1 MPKVRLQK
9 ELENIKRESEAAF
22 QIREEFVR
30 WDNVKTAH
38 DLVDDMEVA
47 RMLLDCYDLIG
58 GNFLVWSDQAKLA
71 PPPLHATLFLQ
82 HVSEEGWE
90 VLQEIKAL
98 GGWRQDKDKDKTEP
112 EQRKSKRKQARVR
125 HIEPVQVKQEVVDPE
140 DGEDRDSQDDDYV
153 PSGDDDDDFVP
164 EEEDIQPKRLTKMI
178 RKPKSRPDRGKK
190 ATKKKVAQVEA
201 QESDDDATE
210 DEEKDEEEE
219 TSPQPAQR
227 KRGRPKKREVR
238 PPPPPRKSK
247 KKKPKPEEQ
256 ETNED
261 LATAELQSTVIR
273 TDNEEPK
280 TLKPIPSHGRRTDS
294 EDPKSSEPLPSHD
307 KRTGS
312 EDPKSS
318 EPLPSHDK
326 RTDSE
331 DPKSSEPLPSHD
343 KRTGSED
350 PTSSEPL
357 PSHDKRTDSE
367 DLKSSGPTP
376 SHGRGTDKEDPKTSG
391 PTSSHETRIEKE
403 DLTSDQKPRRV
414 KIRWPKGSEKTY
426 TRTTI
431 TLYQCKQCST
441 ICESFGDFKIHYET
455 HAESQESAGIKPVR
469 GDTTLYTILYRCK
482 LCGKLINEF
491 EIERHRAKHT
501 EVVNKVCDLCG
512 KTFTVRGSWHTH
524 LHMHEAEKT
533 GNRWAC
539 KICGKIFHLRNAL
552 TSHMK
557 YHSTERPHVC
567 EVCGKSF
574 KIANALRRHHRVH
587 ETTKPYACQFCGK
600 GFNQKYNLKGH
611 VRTHTGEKPFQCD
624 MCSAAFTHNGSLKCH
639 KKTAH
644 GIDMSKDKKFLEF
657 DEINL
662 RDPKMYEK
670 VRIKSSSEGTS
681 TISSQDEKNEQGQIH
696 QTKTSLQTHRQH
708 GKDNVSIA
716 SRPYIPASV
725 ENVKSNLPP
734 NTSDIAQ
741 CMSLTTCTTS
751 AASALDR
758 KPSDSL
764 SSTCS
769 QNTGNHATV
778 NAGNIYTNL

>member
-256 ETNED
+256 ETHS
-261 LATAELQSTVIR
+261 ATARQPGVIR
-273 TDNEEPK
+273 SDDDDSKTSEPN
-280 TLKPIPSHGRRTDS
+280 PRRGRRNMVFAYR
-294 EDPKSSEPLPSHD
+294 
-307 KRTGS
+307 RT
-312 EDPKSS
+312 
-318 EPLPSHDK
+318 
-326 RTDSE
+326 
-331 DPKSSEPLPSHD
+331 
-343 KRTGSED
+343 
-350 PTSSEPL
+350 
-357 PSHDKRTDSE
+357 
-367 DLKSSGPTP
+367 
-376 SHGRGTDKEDPKTSG
+376 
-391 PTSSHETRIEKE
+391 
-403 DLTSDQKPRRV
+403 
-414 KIRWPKGSEKTY
+414 
-426 TRTTI
+426 TRTV
-431 TLYQCKQCST
+431 TLFQCKQCSAM
-441 ICESFGDFKIHYET
+441 CESFGEFQVHYEI
-455 HAESQESAGIKPVR
+455 HAQSEENAGTKPVL
-469 GDTTLYTILYRCK
+469 GDTTLYTILYRCIPCDK
-482 LCGKLINEF
+482 ILTES
-491 EIERHRAKHT
+491 EIELHRRKHK
-501 EVVNKVCDLCG
+501 EMVDKVCDICG
-512 KTFTVRGSWHTH
+512 KAFTVRGSWHKH
-524 LHMHEAEKT
+524 LNRHEAEKT
-533 GNRWAC
+533 GSRYVC
-539 KICGKIFHLRNAL
+539 KICGKKFHILQSL
-552 TSHMK
+552 KSHMK
-557 YHSTERPHVC
+557 YHSKERPHVC

-574 KIANALRRHHRVH
+574 KTTSAVKRHQRIHV
-587 ETTKPYACQFCGK
+587 TTKPYTCKFCGK
-600 GFNQKYNLKGH
+600 GFTQQYNLRGH
-611 VRTHTGEKPFQCD
+611 ERMHTGEKPFKCD
-624 MCSAAFTHNGSLKCH
+624 VCKAAFAHNGTLTCH
-639 KKTAH
+639 RKTAH
-644 GIDMSKDKKFLEF
+644 GIDVAKDDTFLEL

-662 RDPKMYEK
+662 KDPKMYEQ
-670 VRIKSSSEGTS
+670 VQITSAQGTS
-681 TISSQDEKNEQGQIH
+681 TISSQDETFQKTHEKTDQGRIS
-696 QTKTSLQTHRQH
+696 QTKSSLQARSE
-708 GKDNVSIA
+708 DDDSLA
-716 SRPYIPASV
+716 SHLVTPTPV
-725 ENVKSNLPP
+725 EKMLSNLQPD
-734 NTSDIAQ
+734 TSGMAQ
-741 CMSLTTCTTS
+741 CGMTQCGSLTTS
-751 AASALDR
+751 AASQSDVTHA
-758 KPSDSL
+758 PGDSL
-764 SSTCS
+764 TSTCS
-769 QNTGNHATV
+769 QNPGNHATV
-778 NAGNIYTNL
+778 DAGHVYTHL

>member
-256 ETNED
+256 ET
-261 LATAELQSTVIR
+261 
-273 TDNEEPK
+273 
-280 TLKPIPSHGRRTDS
+280 H
-294 EDPKSSEPLPSHD
+294 
-307 KRTGS
+307 
-312 EDPKSS
+312 
-318 EPLPSHDK
+318 
-326 RTDSE
+326 
-331 DPKSSEPLPSHD
+331 
-343 KRTGSED
+343 ED
-350 PTSSEPL
+350 PTAPEVQ
-357 PSHDKRTDSE
+357 PSVT
-367 DLKSSGPTP
+367 
-376 SHGRGTDKEDPKTSG
+376 GTDEKDSKTLE
-391 PTSSHETRIEKE
+391 P
-403 DLTSDQKPRRV
+403 KPRR
-414 KIRWPKGSEKTY
+414 RWKRNKMNLNYMYRQTN
-426 TRTTI
+426 RTA
-431 TLYQCKQCST
+431 TLFQCKQCST
-441 ICESFGDFKIHYET
+441 MCESFGELQIHYET
-455 HAESQESAGIKPVR
+455 HAESKENAGTKPAL
-469 GDTTLYTILYRCK
+469 GDTTLYTVMYRCK
-482 LCGKLINEF
+482 PCDMLLAES
-491 EIERHRAKHT
+491 EIKYHRKKHK
-501 EVVNKVCDLCG
+501 EMIHKVCDICG
-512 KTFTVRGSWHTH
+512 KAFTVRVTWHKH
-524 LHMHEAEKT
+524 LNMHEAERT
-533 GNRWAC
+533 GYRYVC
-539 KICGKIFHLRNAL
+539 KICGKKFHLLQSLKR
-552 TSHMK
+552 HMK

-574 KIANALRRHHRVH
+574 KTTSALKRHRRIHV
-587 ETTKPYACQFCGK
+587 TTKPYICKFCGK
-600 GFNQKYNLKGH
+600 GFTQQYNLKGH
-611 VRTHTGEKPFQCD
+611 ERMHTGEKPFKCNL
-624 MCSAAFTHNGSLKCH
+624 CSAAFAHNGTLTCH

-644 GIDMSKDKKFLEF
+644 GIDVSKDDTFLEF
-657 DEINL
+657 DEINV
-662 RDPKMYEK
+662 RDPKLYEH
-670 VRIKSSSEGTS
+670 VQITSATGAS
-681 TISSQDEKNEQGQIH
+681 TISSQDEKLQKTSTKKTDQGRIP
-696 QTKTSLQTHRQH
+696 QTKSSLQTHIEV
-708 GKDNVSIA
+708 DVSLA
-716 SRPYIPASV
+716 SHPVTPAPV
-725 ENVKSNLPP
+725 EKMLPNLPP
-734 NTSDIAQ
+734 DTSD
-741 CMSLTTCTTS
+741 MVPRGSLTTS
-751 AASALDR
+751 AASALDGT
-758 KPSDSL
+758 PSDSL
-764 SSTCS
+764 TSIRS
-769 QNTGNHATV
+769 QNPGNHATV
-778 NAGNIYTNL
+778 DAGQVYTDL

>member
-256 ETNED
+256 ETTERVLRTYRIFQCKECSTVCD
-261 LATAELQSTVIR
+261 STAEFR
-273 TDNEEPK
+273 E
-280 TLKPIPSHGRRTDS
+280 H
-294 EDPKSSEPLPSHD
+294 
-307 KRTGS
+307 
-312 EDPKSS
+312 
-318 EPLPSHDK
+318 
-326 RTDSE
+326 
-331 DPKSSEPLPSHD
+331 
-343 KRTGSED
+343 
-350 PTSSEPL
+350 
-357 PSHDKRTDSE
+357 
-367 DLKSSGPTP
+367 
-376 SHGRGTDKEDPKTSG
+376 
-391 PTSSHETRIEKE
+391 
-403 DLTSDQKPRRV
+403 
-414 KIRWPKGSEKTY
+414 
-426 TRTTI
+426 
-431 TLYQCKQCST
+431 
-441 ICESFGDFKIHYET
+441 FKIHVE
-455 HAESQESAGIKPVR
+455 GKVKGKI
-469 GDTTLYTILYRCK
+469 TLNAYVLYRCK
-482 LCGKLINEF
+482 PCDLILNTEEVGPHRNQHKARQRNRQRACKLCDKIFYNSSTLST
-491 EIERHRAKHT
+491 HMKKHT
-501 EVVNKVCDLCG
+501 
-512 KTFTVRGSWHTH
+512 S
-524 LHMHEAEKT
+524 
-533 GNRWAC
+533 
-539 KICGKIFHLRNAL
+539 
-552 TSHMK
+552 
-557 YHSTERPHVC
+557 ERPHVC
-567 EVCGKSF
+567 E
-574 KIANALRRHHRVH
+574 A
-587 ETTKPYACQFCGK
+587 CGK
-600 GFNQKYNLKGH
+600 GFKSRTVLDKHKYTHSGVKPYTCEHCGKAFNNKYNLKGH
-611 VRTHTGEKPFQCD
+611 QRTHTGEKPYQCDMCDDAAFALNVSLKTHKKSVHGIDIWKSQKPQRVQEYEDVDLNDPETFKKQQVKAATGYNASTSQSHPGDMNTICDICKKVLATKAGLKKHMKAHEAKQSGKRFRCEICNKEFLQLKDVKIHLKNHATNRPLTCEKCGKGFKTSAHLSRHRSIHSDVKPLICQLCGKGFTHRYNLNGHLRTHTGEKPFKCD
-624 MCSAAFTHNGSLKCH
+624 ICNAAFTHNVSLKTH
-639 KKTAH
+639 KKSAH
-644 GIDMSKDKKFLEF
+644 GIDMWKDQKPQTLQEVDIKVEDPNLFVQYEVQNLPKEEDSSAQSQIKENLILSKESGGLRNCGGKI
-657 DEINL
+657 DEAT
-662 RDPKMYEK
+662 R
-670 VRIKSSSEGTS
+670 
-681 TISSQDEKNEQGQIH
+681 SSQNLSEESKES
-696 QTKTSLQTHRQH
+696 K
-708 GKDNVSIA
+708 
-716 SRPYIPASV
+716 
-725 ENVKSNLPP
+725 ENG
-734 NTSDIAQ
+734 
-741 CMSLTTCTTS
+741 
-751 AASALDR
+751 
-758 KPSDSL
+758 
-764 SSTCS
+764 CS
-769 QNTGNHATV
+769 
-778 NAGNIYTNL
+778 

>member
-256 ETNED
+256 ETPAPMESISGNGTDPMESIGGN
-261 LATAELQSTVIR
+261 STVPMESIIR
-273 TDNEEPK
+273 GDGCFT
-280 TLKPIPSHGRRTDS
+280 RR
-294 EDPKSSEPLPSHD
+294 
-307 KRTGS
+307 
-312 EDPKSS
+312 
-318 EPLPSHDK
+318 
-326 RTDSE
+326 
-331 DPKSSEPLPSHD
+331 
-343 KRTGSED
+343 
-350 PTSSEPL
+350 
-357 PSHDKRTDSE
+357 
-367 DLKSSGPTP
+367 
-376 SHGRGTDKEDPKTSG
+376 
-391 PTSSHETRIEKE
+391 I
-403 DLTSDQKPRRV
+403 
-414 KIRWPKGSEKTY
+414 
-426 TRTTI
+426 
-431 TLYQCKQCST
+431 YQCKICS
-441 ICESFGDFKIHYET
+441 
-455 HAESQESAGIKPVR
+455 AESKSASEFRKHFKEHVEPKDGIGKETKINVAENSVLLHHCLKCDLIFTEESIKPHR
-469 GDTTLYTILYRCK
+469 TRHAYLNLKMDIICDI
-482 LCGKLINEF
+482 CGKLFIHKNGWKAHMKT
-491 EIERHRAKHT
+491 HRAKQSGKRFRC
-501 EVVNKVCDLCG
+501 EICNKEFLQLKDV
-512 KTFTVRGSWHTH
+512 
-524 LHMHEAEKT
+524 
-533 GNRWAC
+533 
-539 KICGKIFHLRNAL
+539 KIHLRNHATNRPL
-552 TSHMK
+552 T
-557 YHSTERPHVC
+557 C
-567 EVCGKSF
+567 EK
-574 KIANALRRHHRVH
+574 
-587 ETTKPYACQFCGK
+587 CGK
-600 GFNQKYNLKGH
+600 GFKTSAHLSRHRSIHSDVKPLICELCGKGFTHRYNLNGH
-611 VRTHTGEKPFQCD
+611 LRTHTGEKPFKCD
-624 MCSAAFTHNGSLKCH
+624 ICNAAFTHNVSLKTH
-639 KKTAH
+639 KKSAH
-644 GIDMSKDKKFLEF
+644 GIDMWKDQKPQTLQEVDIKVE
-657 DEINL
+657 DPNL
-662 RDPKMYEK
+662 FVQYEVQNVAIEGGTAQESGGSSGKME
-670 VRIKSSSEGTS
+670 VAR
-681 TISSQDEKNEQGQIH
+681 SSQMLSEKSEVAGSSQHLSEESKAEGSSQYSSKERMKSKESAGLQNFSGKMKTAGRLQHFGEESKEGAISQDMRTAVGETINRDDPHTSSFVTVPFMPSNVPPPPQRLHGEPNFQPNLDVAHH
-696 QTKTSLQTHRQH
+696 QPTVSNPEALFNYERSYMYNYCQRY
-708 GKDNVSIA
+708 KDFM
-716 SRPYIPASV
+716 
-725 ENVKSNLPP
+725 NL
-734 NTSDIAQ
+734 
-741 CMSLTTCTTS
+741 
-751 AASALDR
+751 
-758 KPSDSL
+758 
-764 SSTCS
+764 
-769 QNTGNHATV
+769 
-778 NAGNIYTNL
+778 

>member
-256 ETNED
+256 ETPAPMESIRGNS
-261 LATAELQSTVIR
+261 TAPMESI
-273 TDNEEPK
+273 
-280 TLKPIPSHGRRTDS
+280 G
-294 EDPKSSEPLPSHD
+294 
-307 KRTGS
+307 GS
-312 EDPKSS
+312 G
-318 EPLPSHDK
+318 
-326 RTDSE
+326 T
-331 DPKSSEPLPSHD
+331 
-343 KRTGSED
+343 
-350 PTSSEPL
+350 
-357 PSHDKRTDSE
+357 
-367 DLKSSGPTP
+367 TP
-376 SHGRGTDKEDPKTSG
+376 MESTSG
-391 PTSSHETRIEKE
+391 YGTAPMESIIRRNGTFTRRI
-403 DLTSDQKPRRV
+403 
-414 KIRWPKGSEKTY
+414 
-426 TRTTI
+426 
-431 TLYQCKQCST
+431 YQCKICST
-441 ICESFGDFKIHYET
+441 GCKTRTEFRKHFKEHLEPKDKARKEINVAENSFLLHHCLKCDLFFTEESVKYHRKV
-455 HAESQESAGIKPVR
+455 HS
-469 GDTTLYTILYRCK
+469 YRNKDMDIMCDI
-482 LCGKLINEF
+482 CGKLFKNKCVW
-491 EIERHRAKHT
+491 RA
-501 EVVNKVCDLCG
+501 
-512 KTFTVRGSWHTH
+512 
-524 LHMHEAEKT
+524 
-533 GNRWAC
+533 
-539 KICGKIFHLRNAL
+539 
-552 TSHMK
+552 HMK
-557 YHSTERPHVC
+557 AHKAKESGKRFLC
-567 EVCGKSF
+567 EVCNKEF
-574 KIANALRRHHRVH
+574 VQMKDLKAHLQKHTYKRVITC
-587 ETTKPYACQFCGK
+587 EKCGK
-600 GFNQKYNLKGH
+600 GFKTNSKLRRHMKVHSEVKPFTCKQCGKGFTLKYNLKGH
-611 VRTHTGEKPFQCD
+611 QRMHTGEKPFKCD
-624 MCSAAFTHNGSLKCH
+624 ICNAAFTHNVSLKTH
-639 KKTAH
+639 KRSAH
-644 GIDMSKDKKFLEF
+644 GIDMWKDQKPQELQEIDHKIVADPNLFVQYEVQNVSKEEDDTVQSWIKENLNLSKESGGSQNCTGEIKAAKSSQNVSDKSEAAGSSQLLIDESIADGSEQHPSEERMESKDSGSLQNYSGKIEAAGRSQHL
-657 DEINL
+657 
-662 RDPKMYEK
+662 
-670 VRIKSSSEGTS
+670 SEENKEDVT
-681 TISSQDEKNEQGQIH
+681 SQDVQTAREIINRDDSHASSFVTVPFRPLNVPPPPPPQRLHGEPNFQPNLDVAHH
-696 QTKTSLQTHRQH
+696 QPTVSNQEALFDYERSY
-708 GKDNVSIA
+708 KDCQ
-716 SRPYIPASV
+716 RY
-725 ENVKSNLPP
+725 KDFMNL
-734 NTSDIAQ
+734 
-741 CMSLTTCTTS
+741 
-751 AASALDR
+751 
-758 KPSDSL
+758 
-764 SSTCS
+764 
-769 QNTGNHATV
+769 
-778 NAGNIYTNL
+778 

>member
-256 ETNED
+256 ETYM
-261 LATAELQSTVIR
+261 
-273 TDNEEPK
+273 
-280 TLKPIPSHGRRTDS
+280 
-294 EDPKSSEPLPSHD
+294 
-307 KRTGS
+307 
-312 EDPKSS
+312 
-318 EPLPSHDK
+318 
-326 RTDSE
+326 
-331 DPKSSEPLPSHD
+331 
-343 KRTGSED
+343 
-350 PTSSEPL
+350 
-357 PSHDKRTDSE
+357 SE
-367 DLKSSGPTP
+367 DL
-376 SHGRGTDKEDPKTSG
+376 
-391 PTSSHETRIEKE
+391 ETAEARSLVTRSEKE
-403 DLTSDQKPRRV
+403 DTKTSKQLRR
-414 KIRWPKGSEKTY
+414 KKTEPAY
-426 TRTTI
+426 KRRTQ
-431 TLYQCKQCST
+431 TLFQCKQCSK
-441 ICESFGDFKIHYET
+441 ICESFVEFRTHYEI
-455 HAESQESAGIKPVR
+455 HLESNDNAESTVFRDSKFYNLLYHCKPCNKVLNEIEIVSHRNMHGEKVHKVCDICGMVFTIRGSWHKHIKKHEAKKTGNRFV
-469 GDTTLYTILYRCK
+469 CK
-482 LCGKLINEF
+482 LCGKTFPLIAWLK
-491 EIERHRAKHT
+491 RH
-501 EVVNKVCDLCG
+501 
-512 KTFTVRGSWHTH
+512 
-524 LHMHEAEKT
+524 MQ
-533 GNRWAC
+533 
-539 KICGKIFHLRNAL
+539 FH
-552 TSHMK
+552 SK
-557 YHSTERPHVC
+557 ERPHIC
-567 EVCGKSF
+567 EVCGKGF
-574 KIANALRRHHRVH
+574 KEHSGLLRHSKTHRS
-587 ETTKPYACQFCGK
+587 TKPHACQFCGK
-600 GFNQKYNLKGH
+600 GFVAKDSLRGH
-611 VRTHTGEKPFQCD
+611 ERTHTGEKPFKCNL
-624 MCSAAFTHNGSLKCH
+624 CSAAFTHNGTLTCH

-644 GIDMSKDKKFLEF
+644 GIDTSKDNKYQMVQEF
-657 DEINL
+657 DDINIQ
-662 RDPKMYEK
+662 DPNMYENCS
-670 VRIKSSSEGTS
+670 VRIATSAEETSTNSPQDNKHTSETKEGQREQSKPLVAPRDQDKNVSTYVEHIKSAAAQSVDSKLQASSSNIPVCEFDASTS
-681 TISSQDEKNEQGQIH
+681 GVFTSITSQGNQGNNEAEEAPVMSY
-696 QTKTSLQTHRQH
+696 TSL
-708 GKDNVSIA
+708 
-716 SRPYIPASV
+716 
-725 ENVKSNLPP
+725 
-734 NTSDIAQ
+734 
-741 CMSLTTCTTS
+741 
-751 AASALDR
+751 
-758 KPSDSL
+758 
-764 SSTCS
+764 
-769 QNTGNHATV
+769 
-778 NAGNIYTNL
+778 

>member
-261 LATAELQSTVIR
+261 RTAAELQPKPSVIR
-273 TDNEEPK
+273 TDSGEP
-280 TLKPIPSHGRRTDS
+280 TTSGPTPSQDRRTDS
-294 EDPKSSEPLPSHD
+294 EDPQ
-307 KRTGS
+307 T
-312 EDPKSS
+312 
-318 EPLPSHDK
+318 
-326 RTDSE
+326 
-331 DPKSSEPLPSHD
+331 
-343 KRTGSED
+343 
-350 PTSSEPL
+350 
-357 PSHDKRTDSE
+357 
-367 DLKSSGPTP
+367 GPTP
-376 SHGRGTDKEDPKTSG
+376 SHDRGKDNEDPKTSELL
-391 PTSSHETRIEKE
+391 SSHGRRREKE
-403 DLTSDQKPRRV
+403 DTNTLEPKPRHVSSIVNEDRTS
-414 KIRWPKGSEKTY
+414 KKRFRRAWPQKSEPMYK
-426 TRTTI
+426 RTTT

-441 ICESFGDFKIHYET
+441 ICESLADFKIHYDT
-455 HAESQESAGIKPVR
+455 HVDLAQGNAGIKPVR
-469 GDTTLYTILYRCK
+469 GDTTLYTNLYRCK
-482 LCGKLINEF
+482 ICDKLVNKF
-491 EIERHRAKHT
+491 EIEPHRRKHK

-512 KTFTVRGSWHTH
+512 KFFTVRGSWHKH
-524 LHMHEAEKT
+524 LRTHEAEKT
-533 GNRWAC
+533 GNRWVC
-539 KICGKIFHLRNAL
+539 KICGKNYHLRNAL

-557 YHSTERPHVC
+557 YHSTKRPHVC

-574 KIANALRRHHRVH
+574 KDAYGLKRHHRIHV
-587 ETTKPYACQFCGK
+587 TAKPYVCQLCGK
-600 GFNQKYNLKGH
+600 GFTQQYNLKGH
-611 VRTHTGEKPFQCD
+611 VRMHTGEKPFQCD

-644 GIDMSKDKKFLEF
+644 GIDMTKDKKFIEL

-662 RDPKMYEK
+662 RDPKMYER
-670 VRIKSSSEGTS
+670 VRIKSSTGGTS
-681 TISSQDEKNEQGQIH
+681 AISSQDEKFMKTYEQTDQGQIH
-696 QTKTSLQTHRQH
+696 RTNTSFQTHREH
-708 GKDNVSIA
+708 GQGNVSIDMIA
-716 SRPYIPASV
+716 SHPYTPASIV
-725 ENVKSNLPP
+725 NVQSNLAPD
-734 NTSDIAQ
+734 TSDMAQ
-741 CMSLTTCTTS
+741 CKSLKTS
-751 AASALDR
+751 AASALDGT
-758 KPSDSL
+758 PSDSL
-764 SSTCS
+764 ASTCS

-778 NAGNIYTNL
+778 EARNVYTDL

>member
-256 ETNED
+256 ETIED
-261 LATAELQSTVIR
+261 PATAELQTSVIR
-273 TDNEEPK
+273 PDDEEPK
-280 TLKPIPSHGRRTDS
+280 TSEPVRSHDRRTDS
-294 EDPKSSEPLPSHD
+294 EAPKSSEPTPSHD
-307 KRTGS
+307 KRS
-312 EDPKSS
+312 
-318 EPLPSHDK
+318 
-326 RTDSE
+326 DSE
-331 DPKSSEPLPSHD
+331 DPKTSE
-343 KRTGSED
+343 
-350 PTSSEPL
+350 
-357 PSHDKRTDSE
+357 
-367 DLKSSGPTP
+367 PTP
-376 SHGRGTDKEDPKTSG
+376 SHNS
-391 PTSSHETRIEKE
+391 RIEKE
-403 DLTSDQKPRRV
+403 DLTSEQKPRRV
-414 KIRWPKGSEKTY
+414 RWPKDSEPTK
-426 TRTTI
+426 RLI
-431 TLYQCKQCST
+431 INTLYQCKQCST
-441 ICESFGDFKIHYET
+441 ICETFRKFKTHYKT
-455 HAESQESAGIKPVR
+455 HVESQENACIKH
-469 GDTTLYTILYRCK
+469 GDTTLYTNLFRCTICDK
-482 LCGKLINEF
+482 LVNKS
-491 EIERHRAKHT
+491 EIEPHRRKHK

-512 KTFTVRGSWHTH
+512 KLFTVRGSWHKH
-524 LHMHEAEKT
+524 LRTHEAEKT
-533 GNRWAC
+533 GNRWVC
-539 KICGKIFHLRNAL
+539 KICGKSFHLRHSL

-557 YHSTERPHVC
+557 YHSTERPHIC

-574 KIANALRRHHRVH
+574 KIAKALRCHHRIH
-587 ETTKPYACQFCGK
+587 MTTKPYACQFCGK
-600 GFNQKYNLKGH
+600 GFTQQQNKRGH
-611 VRTHTGEKPFQCD
+611 ERTHTGEKPFQCD
-624 MCSAAFTHNGSLKCH
+624 MCSAAFTHSGSLKCH

-644 GIDMSKDKKFLEF
+644 GIDMSKDRKCLEF

-670 VRIKSSSEGTS
+670 VRIKSSTEGTS
-681 TISSQDEKNEQGQIH
+681 TISSQDEKFLETYEKRDQGQIH
-696 QTKTSLQTHRQH
+696 RTNTSLQTNTQH
-708 GKDNVSIA
+708 GQGNVSTA
-716 SRPYIPASV
+716 SHSYTPGSV
-725 ENVKSNLPP
+725 ENVQS
-734 NTSDIAQ
+734 TSDMAS
-741 CMSLTTCTTS
+741 MLTAS
-751 AASALDR
+751 AASALDGT
-758 KPSDSL
+758 PSDL
-764 SSTCS
+764 TSTCS

-778 NAGNIYTNL
+778 DAGNVYTDL

>member
-256 ETNED
+256 ETTERNGKKVH
-261 LATAELQSTVIR
+261 LLST
-273 TDNEEPK
+273 
-280 TLKPIPSHGRRTDS
+280 RRIF
-294 EDPKSSEPLPSHD
+294 K
-307 KRTGS
+307 
-312 EDPKSS
+312 
-318 EPLPSHDK
+318 
-326 RTDSE
+326 
-331 DPKSSEPLPSHD
+331 
-343 KRTGSED
+343 
-350 PTSSEPL
+350 
-357 PSHDKRTDSE
+357 
-367 DLKSSGPTP
+367 
-376 SHGRGTDKEDPKTSG
+376 
-391 PTSSHETRIEKE
+391 
-403 DLTSDQKPRRV
+403 
-414 KIRWPKGSEKTY
+414 
-426 TRTTI
+426 
-431 TLYQCKQCST
+431 CKVCSR
-441 ICESFGDFKIHYET
+441 ICESVAEFREHFEMHVEGRVTGKIPLI
-455 HAESQESAGIKPVR
+455 AS
-469 GDTTLYTILYRCK
+469 ILYRCK
-482 LCGKLINEF
+482 PCNLIHKKEEVKQHRSKHRYSREKESKIAVCKLCKKTFSNSSTLSIHMKTHATELPHVCDICGK
-491 EIERHRAKHT
+491 RYKTKYAVDQHRYTHS
-501 EVVNKVCDLCG
+501 VVKPYTCEHCG
-512 KTFTVRGSWHTH
+512 KTFKDRSKLISHERTHPGGKPYQCDMCDSSFTHRTSLRTHMKSVHGDIYICGICKKRLFTRGSWS
-524 LHMHEAEKT
+524 
-533 GNRWAC
+533 
-539 KICGKIFHLRNAL
+539 
-552 TSHMK
+552 SHMSSHK
-557 YHSTERPHVC
+557 AQESGKRFIC
-567 EVCGKSF
+567 EVCKKEF
-574 KIANALRRHHRVH
+574 DIFRYLQCHLRQH
-587 ETTKPYACQFCGK
+587 TNKPLFTCEKCGK
-600 GFNQKYNLKGH
+600 GFKTNPRLNRHMTSHDDIKPYICEQCGKGFTHPYNLNGH
-611 VRTHTGEKPFQCD
+611 LRTHTGEKPFQCD
-624 MCSAAFTHNGSLKCH
+624 ICNAAFTHNVSLKTH
-639 KKTAH
+639 KKSAH
-644 GIDMSKDKKFLEF
+644 GIDMWKDQKPQALEVVDHMIVADPNVFIQYEVQNVSKEEDSSAQSQIKKNQIVTKESGGLQTSSREIDKAPRSSQNLSEESKESKESGGSHSYSGNLETA
-657 DEINL
+657 
-662 RDPKMYEK
+662 
-670 VRIKSSSEGTS
+670 G
-681 TISSQDEKNEQGQIH
+681 SSQDLSEKS
-696 QTKTSLQTHRQH
+696 SLNLSGESRISQLPLAAELH
-708 GKDNVSIA
+708 GEPNFQ
-716 SRPYIPASV
+716 
-725 ENVKSNLPP
+725 SNRDVAHNQPIVNNQEPLC
-734 NTSDIAQ
+734 SYQ
-741 CMSLTTCTTS
+741 
-751 AASALDR
+751 
-758 KPSDSL
+758 
-764 SSTCS
+764 SSYMNFMT
-769 QNTGNHATV
+769 QNTANKR
-778 NAGNIYTNL
+778 NSC